1 MLLLLCQQ
9 KEVFP
14 PSTFGR
20 GVLPISGNCFIFL
33 AAYFFGN
40 CSLPCSCYGRW
51 LPFSQRSNH
60 CLSYNIVFFYFYL
73 YLLSLFAGSHSLKPS
88 TAYFLLF
95 FNATCCSAV
104 EFFAVRSIWPFVGLI
119 MKLQAK
125 SVDIG
130 KVSRA
135 WVKSNGNVKPT
146 MNKWMDLHSPP
157 SHICYCWSVKLDN
170 I

>member
-14 PSTFGR
+14 PSHFWQR
-20 GVLPISGNCFIFL
+20 SFANFWELLHFL

-60 CLSYNIVFFYFYL
+60 CLSYNIVFFRL
-73 YLLSLFAGSHSLKPS
+73 LLLSFAGNHS
-88 TAYFLLF
+88 TTYFLLF

-104 EFFAVRSIWPFVGLI
+104 EFCAVRSTAICWPYYETSSQ
-119 MKLQAK
+119 K
-125 SVDIG
+125 
-130 KVSRA
+130 
-135 WVKSNGNVKPT
+135 
-146 MNKWMDLHSPP
+146 
-157 SHICYCWSVKLDN
+157 CWYWQSFNSMSKEQWQCETN
-170 I
+170 NE